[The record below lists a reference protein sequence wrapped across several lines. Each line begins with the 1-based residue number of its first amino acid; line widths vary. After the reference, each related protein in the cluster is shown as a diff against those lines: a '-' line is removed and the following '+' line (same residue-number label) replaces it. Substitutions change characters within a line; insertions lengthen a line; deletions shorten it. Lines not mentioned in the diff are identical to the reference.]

1 MMNSLEGSC
10 PLDQDKIVAEYF
22 AESRNHLLE
31 LAAFFDRL
39 ERARDAA
46 TATQDFRVQALQ
58 RAVLVLAEAGPQRVK
73 RMAMLLSDPTEE
85 PKGALDRKAAWGAW
99 HNNTEER

>member
-1 MMNSLEGSC
+1 MNDMVGTC
-10 PLDQDKIVAEYF
+10 PMDQQKIIAEYF

-46 TATQDFRVQALQ
+46 TATEDFRVQALKQ
-58 RAVLVLAEAGPQRVK
+58 AASLLTEAGPQRVK
-73 RMAMLLSDPTEE
+73 RMALLLSDPTED
-85 PKGALDRKAAWGAW
+85 PRDALDRKAAWGAW
-99 HNNTEER
+99 QSSPEAR